1 VHTTMP
7 TWRARGPA
15 ALAALAALALLATG
29 CIHHGWGGQHPPT
42 PPKATSTSD
51 QPTPAGATAPPA
63 TGLTGRIAY
72 NGQDGDI
79 WVMDADGSHR
89 RQVTHSGAG
98 DDFDPSWSPDGKRIV
113 FRTSRGH
120 HLPDPASL
128 GLDGIFVVNADGS
141 GERPIHPPT
150 GGLFPDWSPDGSKI
164 AFSGVLHPGDG
175 DDYVFVMRPDGTHP
189 TALHVDHTGECEEWS
204 PDGSKLMFCSH
215 WAGPF
220 DVGVM
225 HADGSHLRRLT
236 DAPGNDYPGA
246 WSPDG
251 ARIAFSSLRDGN
263 GEVYVMNADGSK
275 QTRLTHSPA
284 TYDAPDAW
292 LPDGRIV
299 VASSKENAPLPD
311 WFVMDPDG
319 THIRS
324 LPQLRGAQ
332 SPIDW
337 LPHPTTRAS

>member
-1 VHTTMP
+1 
-7 TWRARGPA
+7 
-15 ALAALAALALLATG
+15 
-29 CIHHGWGGQHPPT
+29 
-42 PPKATSTSD
+42 
-51 QPTPAGATAPPA
+51 
-63 TGLTGRIAY
+63 
-72 NGQDGDI
+72 
-79 WVMDADGSHR
+79 
-89 RQVTHSGAG
+89 
-98 DDFDPSWSPDGKRIV
+98 
-113 FRTSRGH
+113 
-120 HLPDPASL
+120 
-128 GLDGIFVVNADGS
+128 VNADGS

-251 ARIAFSSLRDGN
+251 ERIAFSSLRDGN
-263 GEVYVMNADGSK
+263 GEVYVMDADGSN

-324 LPQLRGAQ
+324 LPQLRGAEPDRLAATPHDPGLLTWSCAAASTLPPCKRGRAV
-332 SPIDW
+332 SPSRCW
-337 LPHPTTRAS
+337 RRCEWWPGRRA